1 MSKEKKIKI
10 SLFFL
15 TTYIVFVPLING
27 FMKLLE
33 KCFNTNLNTIDI
45 NVLNL
50 FTVIF
55 RNRIIGI
62 IWIILNLII
71 ILVAKNIITTK
82 QNAKIETEGVNFKD
96 KDGTFGTAGWATKE
110 ETEKFLSI
118 GKRDGIIIGETDEHE
133 IITLPMDTYLNKN
146 IAVFGSSG
154 SKKSRGFAIPNGM
167 ELAQEEL
174 HKAIGREMSIV
185 FTDPKG
191 ELYRKL
197 TKYLET
203 KGYEVKVFNLVNPT
217 FSNAANFIKFVE
229 DETDAQIFSQI
240 VIEGTQL
247 TRKAGGDEFW
257 NRGEQ
262 NLLKALLLY
271 VINYVEKEEDKSI
284 GFIYDALAS
293 GNIKQ
298 IDKLFFNTS
307 GPTKLSYNIYAQAT
321 DIVKQS
327 VVTGLATRQQI
338 FQTDK
343 IRNITN
349 KDEIN
354 FENIGNKKTCVFVVT
369 SDTNSAFDF
378 LSTLFFSFL
387 FIKLI
392 KQADENSNGKLKVE
406 TALILDEFTNIG
418 RIVDF
423 EKKLATTRSRG
434 IDIFMIFQN
443 IPQLENRYD
452 NNVGQEILG
461 NADTKIFMGAGDI
474 MTAEFISKYLG
485 VATVETNA
493 IRKEAGF
500 DGKFTYGMENIA
512 TNKRNLMNED
522 EILKLDNNK
531 EIVIIRGQKA
541 FICNKYDYSK
551 HEDADKLEDM
561 TIEEQKIRFK
571 HNVENEKNKEVV
583 KKVKYSFKDF

>member
-1 MSKEKKIKI
+1 MKWSKKHKVA
-10 SLFFL
+10 LFFFVS
-15 TTYIVFVPLING
+15 YIILIPIING

-33 KCFNTNLNTIDI
+33 KCFQADLHTIDI
-45 NVLNL
+45 NLLNL

-55 RNRIIGI
+55 RNGTILIA
-62 IWIILNLII
+62 WIILNLII
-71 ILVAKNIITTK
+71 ILVAKSINTTRK
-82 QNAKIETEGVNFKD
+82 NSKIEIEGINLKN
-96 KDGTFGTAGWATKE
+96 KDGTYGTADWASKE
-110 ETEKFLSI
+110 QIQKVLSM
-118 GKRDGIIIGETDEHE
+118 GKRDGIIIGETDEGE
-133 IITLPMDTYLNKN
+133 IITLPMNTTLNKN

-154 SKKSRGFAIPNGM
+154 SRKSRGFAIPNGI

-174 HKAIGREMSIV
+174 QKAIGREMSLV

-191 ELYRKL
+191 ELYKKL
-197 TKYLET
+197 TKYLES
-203 KGYEVKVFNLVNPT
+203 KGYDVKVFNLVNPT
-217 FSNAANFIKFVE
+217 FSNGANFVKFVE

-247 TRKAGGDEFW
+247 DRKAGGDEFW

-271 VINYVEKEEDKSI
+271 VLNYVKEEENKSI
-284 GFIYDALAS
+284 SYIYDCLAS

-298 IDKLFFNTS
+298 IDKLFMDTS

-327 VVTGLATRQQI
+327 IVTGLATRLQV

-349 KDEIN
+349 KDEIK
-354 FENIGNKKTCVFVVT
+354 FEDIGNKKTCIFVVT

-392 KQADENSNGKLKVE
+392 KQADENPSGKLKVE

-452 NNVGQEILG
+452 KNVGHEILG

-474 MTAEFISKYLG
+474 ITAQFISTYLG
-485 VATVETNA
+485 VSTVETNA

-500 DGKFTYGMENIA
+500 DGNFTYGMQNIS

-531 EIVIIRGQKA
+531 EIVIVRGQQP

-551 HEDADKLEDM
+551 HGEADKLEDM
-561 TIEEQKIRFK
+561 KLEEQMERFK
-571 HNVENEKNKEVV
+571 DNVERNKAKNKYAE
-583 KKVKYSFKDF
+583 YSFEDF

>member
-1 MSKEKKIKI
+1 MEKEKKVKI

-15 TTYIVFVPLING
+15 LSYIVLVPLING

-33 KCFNTNLNTIDI
+33 KCFQTDLNTIDI
-45 NVLNL
+45 TLLNL

-55 RNRIIGI
+55 RNGTIFLV
-62 IWIILNLII
+62 WIILNLII
-71 ILVAKNIITTK
+71 ILVVKNIDTTRK
-82 QNAKIETEGVNFKD
+82 NAKIEVEGINLKK
-96 KDGTFGTAGWATKE
+96 KDGTFGTADWGTE
-110 ETEKFLSI
+110 EEIREYLSI
-118 GKRDGIIIGETDEHE
+118 GKRDGIILGETDKNE

-154 SKKSRGFAIPNGM
+154 SKKSRGFAIPNAI
-167 ELAQEEL
+167 ELAQEEVQN
-174 HKAIGREMSIV
+174 AIKRQMSLV

-197 TKYLET
+197 AKYLES
-203 KGYEVKVFNLVNPT
+203 KGYDVRIFNLVNPT
-217 FSNAANFIKFVE
+217 FSHGAKFINFVE

-247 TRKAGGDEFW
+247 DRKSGGDEFW

-271 VINYVEKEEDKSI
+271 VIKYVEKEDEKSM
-284 GFIYDALAS
+284 GFIYDILAS
-293 GNIKQ
+293 GNIKK
-298 IDKLFFNTS
+298 IDNLFINTS
-307 GPTKLSYNIYAQAT
+307 GPTRLSYNIYAQAT

-327 VVTGLATRQQI
+327 IVTGLATRLQI

-354 FENIGNKKTCVFVVT
+354 FENIGNKKTCIFVVT

-392 KQADENSNGKLKVE
+392 KQADENIDGRLKVE
-406 TALILDEFTNIG
+406 TSLILDEFTNIG

-434 IDIFMIFQN
+434 INIFMIFQN
-443 IPQLENRYD
+443 IAQLKNRYD
-452 NNVGQEILG
+452 NDVWQEILG
-461 NADTKIFMGAGDI
+461 NADTKICMGC
-474 MTAEFISKYLG
+474 
-485 VATVETNA
+485 
-493 IRKEAGF
+493 R
-500 DGKFTYGMENIA
+500 
-512 TNKRNLMNED
+512 R
-522 EILKLDNNK
+522 
-531 EIVIIRGQKA
+531 
-541 FICNKYDYSK
+541 YSK
-551 HEDADKLEDM
+551 CY
-561 TIEEQKIRFK
+561 IY
-571 HNVENEKNKEVV
+571 N
-583 KKVKYSFKDF
+583 